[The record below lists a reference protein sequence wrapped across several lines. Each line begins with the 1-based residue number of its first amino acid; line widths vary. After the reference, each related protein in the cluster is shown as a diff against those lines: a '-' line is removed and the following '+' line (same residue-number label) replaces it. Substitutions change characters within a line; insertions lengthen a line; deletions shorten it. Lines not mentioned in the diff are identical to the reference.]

1 MKNIFILSSTALL
14 LLGCG
19 SNGSSSSDSN
29 GTIEGN
35 PIEVSKPRNGNDSL
49 IKDTVM
55 VINTPY
61 TVKEG
66 DQILKSSDNA
76 LLRITHVDGRTDSNV
91 VLVEGSATIIV
102 KK

>member
-1 MKNIFILSSTALL
+1 MKNIIILISTALL

-19 SNGSSSSDSN
+19 GGGSSADLNGSI
-29 GTIEGN
+29 GGN
-35 PIEVSKPRNGNDSL
+35 PIEVPKPESGNDSL

-55 VINTPY
+55 VLNTSY
-61 TVKEG
+61 TLFQG

-91 VLVEGSATIIV
+91 VLVEGSATIII

>member
-1 MKNIFILSSTALL
+1 MKNIIILISTGLL

-19 SNGSSSSDSN
+19 GGSSSSDSN
-29 GTIEGN
+29 GTMGGN
-35 PIEVSKPRNGNDSL
+35 TIEVPKPRNGNDSL
-49 IKDTVM
+49 ITDTVM
-55 VINTPY
+55 VLNTPY

>member
-1 MKNIFILSSTALL
+1 MKNIIILSSTALL

-19 SNGSSSSDSN
+19 GGGSSSDLN
-29 GTIEGN
+29 GTSGN
-35 PIEVSKPRNGNDSL
+35 NPNEVAKPKNGNESL

-61 TVKEG
+61 TVSQG

-76 LLRITHVDGRTDSNV
+76 LLRVTHVDGRTDSNV